1 MGLSPSAIF
10 FQESMS
16 YFVFRE
22 KLNQICEIHIDDLL
36 IYGTDNDNFVQNVCT
51 IFQKC
56 REKNV
61 TLSAK
66 KLYLGFDTV
75 PFVGHE
81 LDSTD
86 INMTQK
92 RIESSIQSPNP
103 TA

>member
-1 MGLSPSAIF
+1 MGLPSANF

-16 YFVFRE
+16 YSVFRE
-22 KLNQICEIHIDDLL
+22 PLYQTCEVYIDDLL
-36 IYGTDNDNFVQNVCT
+36 NYVTDDDNFVHNVCT

-61 TLSAK
+61 TLCNTK
-66 KLYLGFDTV
+66 KLNLGFDTV

-81 LDSTD
+81 LDSTG

-92 RIESSIQSPNP
+92 RIESTKSTPAEI
-103 TA
+103 